1 MNAQAPRGKGTKAE
15 RQRGGAATD
24 ENGGWRMED
33 RRWETARANWELVI
47 GDRRGEGH
55 GLGGDPGAAVLGS
68 AFPAVPVLA
77 GADEDLLVGPRR
89 PKAGQ
94 IERGDVVDPRVGRR
108 QQTQINRPPHIGP
121 PRTTGRGGEEPEVTL
136 DTVMED

>member
-1 MNAQAPRGKGTKAE
+1 
-15 RQRGGAATD
+15 
-24 ENGGWRMED
+24 MED

-47 GDRRGEGH
+47 GGRRGEGR

-68 AFPAVPVLA
+68 VFPAVPVLA
-77 GADEDLLVGPRR
+77 GADEELFVRRPRR